1 MILLQ
6 NDLLKFDFGSQ
17 RKVLQQNRCKSIVS
31 SPFLVAP
38 SCLLGDASPVALS
51 STRGLVPASPV
62 WNSLSPLT
70 SSGCL
75 QEAIDFSISAP
86 LGWTSSPFTTLLL
99 SALAFSPCLGFLSLS
114 PITNTVYTHSLS
126 CCALWYR
133 ALGRWSPRISS
144 VVYKSNRPSLNMD
157 SGWSVRIG
165 PSAGL
170 RVRLSSVSAGLC
182 HPLSVSLTQVTKPL
196 WLAVY
201 LPMKGRK

>member
-38 SCLLGDASPVALS
+38 SCLLGDAGPVALS

-62 WNSLSPLT
+62 GNSLSPLI

-99 SALAFSPCLGFLSLS
+99 SALAFSPCLGFFITLPYHQHSVHPQFILLCSLIQGTGEMI
-114 PITNTVYTHSLS
+114 PQNQFCGIQIQQTIFKH
-126 CCALWYR
+126 
-133 ALGRWSPRISS
+133 GF
-144 VVYKSNRPSLNMD
+144 
-157 SGWSVRIG
+157 
-165 PSAGL
+165 
-170 RVRLSSVSAGLC
+170 RLEC
-182 HPLSVSLTQVTKPL
+182 
-196 WLAVY
+196 
-201 LPMKGRK
+201 

>member
-38 SCLLGDASPVALS
+38 SCLLGDASPVALN
-51 STRGLVPASPV
+51 STHGLMPASPV
-62 WNSLSPLT
+62 GNSLSPLI
-70 SSGCL
+70 SSRCF

-99 SALAFSPCLGFLSLS
+99 SPLAFSPCLGFLSLS
-114 PITNTVYTHSLS
+114 PSPTQSTPTVYLVVLFDTGH
-126 CCALWYR
+126 W
-133 ALGRWSPRISS
+133 GDDPPRISS

-157 SGWSVRIG
+157 SGWSVRIE

-170 RVRLSSVSAGLC
+170 GVRLPSVNAGLC
-182 HPLSVSLTQVTKPL
+182 HPLSMSLTQVTKPL